1 MGHVSRA
8 FEAAGLPTVV
18 IATAVFEGRLR
29 AMQVPRLL
37 LTPFWMGRPL
47 GQPHDVATQLDVVRA
62 GLKLLETAVAA
73 PTIHH
78 YKQ

>member
-1 MGHVSRA
+1 
-8 FEAAGLPTVV
+8 
-18 IATAVFEGRLR
+18 
-29 AMQVPRLL
+29 MQVPRLL

-47 GQPHDVATQLDVVRA
+47 GQPHDVATQLDVVPA